1 MTGNDGTDRTTDT
14 TDTTDKTGLAGT
26 TGLWA
31 SLGYGALAGGLL
43 TAPMLGLMYLVDK
56 LLDLP
61 FVPFA
66 LFDWIARVT
75 PGPLITLGIDLM
87 IEALLLFNLSVA
99 DAAKT
104 SEKVAAVILVFGI
117 GVAAGA
123 VFFALRRARPPEAAA
138 WDDGWLAKL
147 AAEPRPGLIL
157 GFVVGL
163 PLTIISLPMGQSTM
177 NPVAVFVALMTMFL
191 AWGLATGTARVR
203 LWPSSF
209 ADGAD
214 VADESDGADG
224 IVTDEA
230 LVDGERRSANVIDR
244 RQFLIRLGAASA
256 TITVAGAGLG
266 TVLSQSEQSRISQAV
281 AGSMPPA
288 EMPPRRPLPND
299 GDPVAP
305 APGTRPEYTPVE
317 DHYQVFLRSEPTF
330 IDISNW
336 ILPIHGLVANPK
348 ELTIDAIRNNYPSRD
363 QYVTLSCISGRIGTT
378 LISTTWW
385 TGAVLQ
391 KILADVQPLPNA
403 KYLVIKSADG
413 FYETVALDLVASDE
427 RIMLCY
433 AWDGEPLPFDHG
445 FPLRIWLPD
454 RYGMKQPKWII
465 DIEVTDEYRE
475 GYWVERGWDEVARVM
490 ATSVIDTVAV
500 RDVIDREG
508 QRLVPVGGIA
518 FAGARGIS
526 GVQVRVDGGPW
537 QDAQLRSPLSETTW
551 VIWRYDWPFAAG
563 DHTFE
568 VRCAEADGT
577 PQIEEQRGN
586 RPSGATGIH
595 SRKAGV

>member
-1 MTGNDGTDRTTDT
+1 MQ
-14 TDTTDKTGLAGT
+14 KL
-26 TGLWA
+26 LP
-31 SLGYGALAGGLL
+31 SLGYGALAGGLI
-43 TAPMLGLMYLVDK
+43 TAPLIGLMYLADK

-75 PGPLITLGIDLM
+75 PGPLITFGIDMM
-87 IEALLLFNLSVA
+87 IESLLLFNLSVA

-104 SEKVAAVILVFGI
+104 SEQVAAVIMVFLMGV
-117 GVAAGA
+117 VAAA
-123 VFFALRRARPPEAAA
+123 VLFAVMRSREAAPPAFGSNWIARLFARP
-138 WDDGWLAKL
+138 L
-147 AAEPRPGLIL
+147 PGLIL
-157 GFVVGL
+157 GLVVGL
-163 PLTIISLPMGQSTM
+163 PLTIVSLPMGQSTM
-177 NPVAVFVALMTMFL
+177 NPAVTFVVLMVLFL
-191 AWGLATGTARVR
+191 VWGLLVGHLQLRVSWGSGTR
-203 LWPSSF
+203 
-209 ADGAD
+209 
-214 VADESDGADG
+214 E
-224 IVTDEA
+224 IM
-230 LVDGERRSANVIDR
+230 VDGEVRLVSVIDR
-244 RQFLIRLGAASA
+244 RQFLIRLGAATA
-256 TITVAGAGLG
+256 TVTVASAGLG
-266 TVLSQSEQSRISQAV
+266 AALSQGERARIAESV
-281 AGSMPPA
+281 ADSMPPA

-299 GDPVAP
+299 GDPVMP

-317 DHYQVFLRSEPTF
+317 DHYQVFLRTEPTF

-336 ILPIHGLVANPK
+336 VLPIHGLVANPK
-348 ELTIDAIRNNYPSRD
+348 ELTIEQIRNNYTSRD
-363 QYVTLSCISGRIGTT
+363 QYVTLSCISGRIGTS

-391 KILADVQPLPNA
+391 EVLADVQPLPNA
-403 KYLVIKSADG
+403 KYLVIKSGDG
-413 FYETVALDLVASDE
+413 FYETVALDLIASDE

-465 DIEVTDEYRE
+465 DIEVTEEYEE
-475 GYWVERGWDEVARVM
+475 GYWVERGWDEIARVK

-500 RDVIDREG
+500 RDVVDQDG

-537 QDAQLRSPLSETTW
+537 QDAQLRTPLSETTW
-551 VIWRYDWPFAAG
+551 VIWRFDWPFTAG

-577 PQIEEQRGN
+577 PQIEEEQGN

-595 SRKAGV
+595 SRKATL

>member
-1 MTGNDGTDRTTDT
+1 MQKFWPSVG
-14 TDTTDKTGLAGT
+14 
-26 TGLWA
+26 W
-31 SLGYGALAGGLL
+31 GALAGALL
-43 TAPMLGLMYLVDK
+43 TAPLLGLMYLADK

-66 LFDWIARVT
+66 LFDWIATVT
-75 PGPLITLGIDLM
+75 PGPLITFGIDMM
-87 IEALLLFNLSVA
+87 IESLLLFNLSVA

-104 SEKVAAVILVFGI
+104 SEQVAAVLMVFFI

-123 VFFALRRARPPEAAA
+123 VLFAALRGRATGGAAFQG
-138 WDDGWLAKL
+138 GWLGSVFSQPA
-147 AAEPRPGLIL
+147 PGLIAAA
-157 GFVVGL
+157 VVGL
-163 PLTIISLPMGQSTM
+163 PLTIVSLPMGQSTM
-177 NPVAVFVALMTMFL
+177 NPVVTFL
-191 AWGLATGTARVR
+191 VLIILFLIWGLGLGYLRQRLSLVSRGSHLGFEVPASAGTTGGTAE
-203 LWPSSF
+203 
-209 ADGAD
+209 GA
-214 VADESDGADG
+214 EGEERS
-224 IVTDEA
+224 VT
-230 LVDGERRSANVIDR
+230 VIDR
-244 RQFLIRLGAASA
+244 RQFLIRLGATTA
-256 TITVAGAGLG
+256 TITVASAGLG
-266 TVLSQSEQSRISQAV
+266 AALGQGERTRIAESV
-281 AGSMPPA
+281 AESMPPDA
-288 EMPPRRPLPND
+288 MPARRPLPND
-299 GDPVAP
+299 GDPVTP

-317 DHYQVFLRSEPTF
+317 DHYQVFLRTEPTF

-336 ILPIHGLVANPK
+336 VLPIHGWVANPK
-348 ELTIDAIRNNYPSRD
+348 DLTIEQIRNDYPSRD

-391 KILADVQPLPNA
+391 SVLADVQPMPQA

-413 FYETVALDLVASDE
+413 FYESVALDLIASDE

-454 RYGMKQPKWII
+454 RYGMKQPKWIV

-475 GYWVERGWDEVARVM
+475 GYWVERGWDEVARVK

-500 RDVIDREG
+500 RDVVEAEG

-526 GVQVRVDGGPW
+526 AVQVRVDGGPW

-577 PQIEEQRGN
+577 PQIEEEQGN

-595 SRKAGV
+595 SRKASL

>member
-1 MTGNDGTDRTTDT
+1 MQR
-14 TDTTDKTGLAGT
+14 LPP
-26 TGLWA
+26 

-43 TAPMLGLMYLVDK
+43 TAPLIGLMYLADK
-56 LLDLP
+56 LFDLP

-66 LFDWIARVT
+66 LFDWIATVT
-75 PGPLITLGIDLM
+75 PGPMITFGIDMM

-99 DAAKT
+99 AAAKT
-104 SEKVAAVILVFGI
+104 SEQIAAVLLVFFI
-117 GVAAGA
+117 GVGASA
-123 VFFALRRARPPEAAA
+123 VFFAVLRSRAARL
-138 WDDGWLAKL
+138 GGVQGNWLSSVISQ
-147 AAEPRPGLIL
+147 PWPGLVIGL
-157 GFVVGL
+157 VVGL
-163 PLTIISLPMGQSTM
+163 PLTVVSLPMGQSTM
-177 NPVAVFVALMTMFL
+177 NPVATFIILMVLFL
-191 AWGLATGTARVR
+191 VWGLGTGYLRRRLSLAHAALSGEGEEEVR
-203 LWPSSF
+203 S
-209 ADGAD
+209 
-214 VADESDGADG
+214 V
-224 IVTDEA
+224 
-230 LVDGERRSANVIDR
+230 NVIDR
-244 RQFLIRLGAASA
+244 RQFLVRLGATTA
-256 TITVAGAGLG
+256 TITVASAGLG
-266 TVLSQSEQSRISQAV
+266 AALGQGERARIAESV
-281 AGSMPPA
+281 ADSMPPSQ
-288 EMPPRRPLPND
+288 MPPRRALPND

-305 APGTRPEYTPVE
+305 APGTRPEFTPVE
-317 DHYQVFLRSEPTF
+317 DHYQVFLRTEPTF

-336 ILPIHGLVANPK
+336 ALPIHGLVANPK
-348 ELTIDAIRNNYPSRD
+348 ELTIEQIRNDYPSRD

-385 TGAVLQ
+385 TGAVMQ
-391 KILADVQPLPNA
+391 KVLADVQPLPNA

-413 FYETVALDLVASDE
+413 FYETVALDLIASDE

-465 DIEVTDEYRE
+465 DIEVTDEYEE
-475 GYWVERGWDEVARVM
+475 GYWVERGWDEVARVK

-500 RDVIDREG
+500 RDVIDRDG

-526 GVQVRVDGGPW
+526 QVQVRVDEGPW

-551 VIWRYDWPFAAG
+551 VIWRYDWPFVAG

-577 PQIEEQRGN
+577 PQIEEEQGN
-586 RPSGATGIH
+586 RPSGATGVH
-595 SRKAGV
+595 SRKATV